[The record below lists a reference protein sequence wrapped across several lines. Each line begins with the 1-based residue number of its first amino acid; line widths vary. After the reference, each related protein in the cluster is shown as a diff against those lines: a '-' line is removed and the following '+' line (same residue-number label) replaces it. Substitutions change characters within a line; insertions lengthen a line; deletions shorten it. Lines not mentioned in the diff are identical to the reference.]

1 MIRSGTTLKGAY
13 DDMTTDFEKKATEIM
28 LEAGISLEHIQSQRR
43 NFFQDTHIENYYN
56 KVENSEHLS
65 KNIPIQKIIALKTD
79 GAVVGK
85 SVYDLFMGRTT
96 EGRDEKK
103 IDANLTSLKEHV
115 LAFQLAFYSGEFNF
129 EGPSPLRFNYYKE
142 DDCYILQN
150 DGVHRTISAKMFNAP
165 TMSGIVTDYELDKEK
180 KKLYEEYDSLQEILR
195 LTDIKGLTL
204 DYFQERMNKKD

>member
-1 MIRSGTTLKGAY
+1 
-13 DDMTTDFEKKATEIM
+13 M

-79 GAVVGK
+79 ETVVGK

-96 EGRDEKK
+96 EGRDSNK
-103 IDANLTSLKEHV
+103 IDANITSLKEHG
-115 LAFQLAFYSGEFNF
+115 LTFQLAFYSGEFNF
-129 EGPSPLRFNYYKE
+129 EGSSPLRFNYYKE

-204 DYFQERMNKKD
+204 DYFQEKMNKKD

>member
-79 GAVVGK
+79 GTVVGK

-96 EGRDEKK
+96 EEIAKK
-103 IDANLTSLKEHV
+103 SML
-115 LAFQLAFYSGEFNF
+115 F
-129 EGPSPLRFNYYKE
+129 
-142 DDCYILQN
+142 
-150 DGVHRTISAKMFNAP
+150 
-165 TMSGIVTDYELDKEK
+165 
-180 KKLYEEYDSLQEILR
+180 
-195 LTDIKGLTL
+195 
-204 DYFQERMNKKD
+204 